1 MHLLPG
7 RHHKEPPERQPAYR
21 VRLRLKTMLGQEVV
35 TQLEVNNMEE
45 EYTIKYV
52 LGENE
57 QNGIIQLYEHEE
69 DVEVVLKIKG
79 AIIEKRAD
87 NYFEALNKIRM
98 ELEKKEI
105 KLLCKGCCR
114 NVYPSGMLLDMGS
127 GRKAYQLVMG
137 EQAKMS
143 SLVDI
148 FESCKIEDYVS
159 LNEQHDF
166 FEEWCNSITEK

>member
-1 MHLLPG
+1 
-7 RHHKEPPERQPAYR
+7 
-21 VRLRLKTMLGQEVV
+21 
-35 TQLEVNNMEE
+35 MEE

-52 LGENE
+52 LDENE
-57 QNGIIQLYEHEE
+57 QNGIVQLYEYEE

-79 AIIEKRAD
+79 AIIKKRAD

-148 FESCKIEDYVS
+148 FESCKIEVTI
-159 LNEQHDF
+159 F
-166 FEEWCNSITEK
+166 